1 MAEFAELD
9 VQFDTIPERDAAEE
23 EDMEMA
29 TKHEEEN
36 YDKED

>member
-1 MAEFAELD
+1 MCSL
-9 VQFDTIPERDAAEE
+9 IPSLNDAAEE